1 MAHYSR
7 TTTAGTNLTKFTLSF
22 WLKRGDNDTGI
33 HQIWSIGS
41 QTSAEGY
48 FQVRF
53 NDDNGGG
60 TFRISAHDGGSDGAN
75 LFSKKKLMDSQW
87 YHFVMRVNMTNTS
100 ANKIRMYM
108 NGTQM
113 EWDTSPTLDY
123 FTGSSLASTF
133 YTGGNGGNINII
145 NAARDGSQA
154 GDHHYAEMYFVDGQD
169 LDASVF
175 AEADATTGKWRVKAP
190 DTVRTA
196 VGNFGNNGHYL
207 SFQDDTSLTTLGRD
221 YKTADRSGSP
231 NDFTVSGT
239 NAYGVLASP
248 DNDFPIMNEMSRNY
262 SNWDFDDGGTK
273 IYTADTSATQTQCY
287 ASRRLP
293 KTGKWWYEVK
303 LIELTTTSSGGTG
316 NEFGFQTTG
325 AREFVRWQYSH
336 NGSANGNVIVSAGVP
351 GAGTQTIGTGGS
363 TGYPSV
369 NDWYGFGADLDNNTF
384 VVYKNGTQI
393 GTAYSYDFSATVENF
408 IPYFKN
414 DEGVSG
420 RGSTSIFNFGHG
432 TVVTS
437 NSGDG
442 YTDGNGFG
450 RFQYAPPSGY
460 LSICD
465 SNIPNPTIVPSEHF
479 NVVTYDGNG
488 SDNRAINL
496 GFQPDLIISK
506 RSQVAASWYWI
517 DSIRGNNRPLI
528 SNGTATHG
536 NEPNQVKSFTSTGVT
551 VGTDGNINGSGTNGY
566 MLYGWKAGGTAVSNT
581 EGSIT
586 STVSANQTAGF
597 SVVKYTV
604 PSSGD
609 FTWGHGLGKK
619 PDCIMIKGDYDGG
632 QGNSY
637 NWDVYTPYNGGT
649 GGAGYRQ
656 VLNSTAMRATVAQAF
671 RIEPTSTL
679 VSQTQGSWY
688 DGGSNNIAY
697 CWTAIEGYS
706 SFGYYNGYSSSHL
719 MINTGFQPK
728 LVVVKPHAGNAANTG
743 WRVFD
748 RVRAP
753 NNNQSTDSAMYWN
766 TNQPNVSQ
774 NGVDLHSNGFT
785 VYGQGD
791 VNLNASGTNYF
802 YMAFAEI
809 PAEFAR
815 GTG

>member
-1 MAHYSR
+1 MAYYSR

-33 HQIWSIGS
+33 HQMWSIGS
-41 QTSAEGY
+41 FTNSDGF
-48 FQVRF
+48 FQLRF

-60 TFRISAHDGGSDGAN
+60 TFRVSADDGNGDGAN

-87 YHFVMRVNMTNTS
+87 YHFVMRVEMGNSN
-100 ANKIRMYM
+100 ANKIRVYM
-108 NGTQM
+108 NGTEM
-113 EWDTSPTLDY
+113 EWDTSPSLNH
-123 FTGSSLASTF
+123 FTGTSLNSTF
-133 YTGGNGGNINII
+133 YTGSSAGNVNIF
-145 NAARDGSQA
+145 NAARDGSQS

-169 LDASVF
+169 LAASVF
-175 AEADATTGKWRVKAP
+175 AEADGTTGKWRAKAP
-190 DTVRTA
+190 NTVRSA
-196 VGNFGNNGHYL
+196 IGSFGNNGYYL

-231 NDFTVSGT
+231 NDFTVSGA
-239 NAYGVLASP
+239 NAYGVNASP
-248 DNDFPIMNEMSRNY
+248 DNDFPIMNEMSRDY
-262 SNWDFDDGGTK
+262 TGWDFDTGGLK
-273 IYTADTSATQTQCY
+273 IATNDTGATQTQCH

-303 LIELTTTSSGGTG
+303 LLDLTTTSSGGTG

-325 AREFVRWQYSH
+325 AREFVRWQYGH
-336 NGSANGNVIVSAGVP
+336 NGSANGNSITSAP
-351 GAGTQTIGTGGS
+351 SAGTQTIGTGGS

-369 NDWYGFGADLDNNTF
+369 NDWYGFGADLDNGTF
-384 VVYKNGTQI
+384 VVYKNGVQI
-393 GTAYSYDFSATVENF
+393 GTAFSYDFSSTVENF

-420 RGSTSIFNFGHG
+420 RGSDTIFNFGHG
-432 TVVTS
+432 TNVTS

-450 RFQYAPPSGY
+450 SFQYAIPTGY

-465 SNIPNPTIVPSEHF
+465 SNIADPTIVPSEHF

-488 SDNRAINL
+488 ADNRAINL

-506 RSQVAASWYWI
+506 RSQASAGWAWI
-517 DSIRGNNRPLI
+517 DSIRGNNRPLA
-528 SNGTATHG
+528 SNNTAIQA
-536 NEPNQVKSFTSTGVT
+536 NEPNQVKSFTSTGIT
-551 VGTDGNINGSGTNGY
+551 VGTDANINGSGTNGY

-581 EGSIT
+581 EGSLT
-586 STVSANQTAGF
+586 SQVSANQTAGF

-609 FTWGHGLGKK
+609 YTWGHGLGKK
-619 PDCIMIKGDYDGG
+619 PDCIIIKGDYDGG
-632 QGNSY
+632 QGNTY
-637 NWDVYTPYNGGT
+637 NWDVYTPDNDGT

-656 VLNSTAMRATVAQAF
+656 VLNSVGMRETHSQPF

-679 VSQTQGSWY
+679 VSQTQTGWY

-728 LVVVKPHAGNAANTG
+728 FVVIKPHAGNAANTG

-748 RVRAP
+748 KVRNP
-753 NNNQSTDSAMYWN
+753 NNNQSSDNAMYWN
-766 TNQPNVSQ
+766 TTQANVSQ
-774 NGVDLHSNGFT
+774 NGIDLHSNGFS
-785 VYGQGD
+785 VYGEGD
-791 VNLNASGTNYF
+791 VNLNANGTSYF
-802 YMAFAEI
+802 YMAFAEV

>member
-1 MAHYSR
+1 MAYYSR

-41 QTSAEGY
+41 QTSAQGY
-48 FQVRF
+48 FQLRF
-53 NDDNGGG
+53 NDDNGGA
-60 TFRISAHDGGSDGAN
+60 TFRVSAHDGGSDGAN

-100 ANKIRMYM
+100 SNKIRVYM
-108 NGTQM
+108 NGTEM
-113 EWDTSPTLDY
+113 EWDTSPNLDY

-133 YTGGNGGNINII
+133 YTGGSGGNINIF
-145 NAARDGSQA
+145 NAARDGSQS

-190 DTVRTA
+190 NTVRSA
-196 VGNFGNNGHYL
+196 IGDFGNNGHYL

-231 NDFTVSGT
+231 NDFAVSGA

-262 SNWDFDDGGTK
+262 SGWDFDNGGLK
-273 IYTADTSATQTQCY
+273 IATNDTGATQTQCF

-303 LIELTTTSSGGTG
+303 LIDLTTTTSGGTG
-316 NEFGFQTTG
+316 NQFGFMTTG
-325 AREFVRWQYSH
+325 AREMVYWGYSH
-336 NGSANGNVIVSAGVP
+336 NGSANGNNIAAAP
-351 GAGTQTIGTGGS
+351 GGTLQTIGSGGS

-369 NDWYGFGADLDNNTF
+369 NDWYAFGADIDNGTF
-384 VVYKNGTQI
+384 VVYKNGSQI
-393 GTAYSYDFSATVENF
+393 GTAASYNFNSTVENF
-408 IPYFKN
+408 IPYFRN

-420 RGSTSIFNFGHG
+420 RGSDTIFNFGHG
-432 TVVTS
+432 VNVTT
-437 NSGDG
+437 NSGAG
-442 YTDGNGFG
+442 HTDGNGFG
-450 RFQYAPPSGY
+450 SFQYAPPTGY

-465 SNIPNPTIVPSEHF
+465 SNIADPTIVPSEHF
-479 NVVTYDGNG
+479 NVVEYNGNG
-488 SDNRAINL
+488 SDNRPINL

-506 RSQVAASWYWI
+506 RSQSTSGWAWI
-517 DSIRGNNRPLI
+517 DSIRGNTHPLA
-528 SNGTATHG
+528 SNTTGVQAT
-536 NEPNQVKSFTSTGVT
+536 EPNQVKSFTSTGIT

-566 MLYGWKAGGTAVSNT
+566 MLYGWKAGGAASNNTDGSVTALASV
-581 EGSIT
+581 
-586 STVSANQTAGF
+586 NQTAGF

-604 PSSGD
+604 PNGNY
-609 FTWGHGLGKK
+609 TIGHGLGKK
-619 PDCIMIKGDYDGG
+619 PDCIMIKGGYTT
-632 QGNSY
+632 NTY
-637 NWDVYTPYNGGT
+637 NWDVYTPDNDGT

-656 VLNSTAMRATVAQAF
+656 VLNSTGMRATHSQPF
-671 RIEPTSTL
+671 KDEPTST
-679 VSQTQGSWY
+679 VWSQEAGWY
-688 DGGSNNIAY
+688 AVGALNIAY

-728 LVVVKPHAGNAANTG
+728 LVVIKPHAGNAANTG

-748 RVRAP
+748 KVRNP
-753 NNNQSTDSAMYWN
+753 NNNQGSDNAMYWN
-766 TNQPNVSQ
+766 TTQPNVSQ
-774 NGVDLHSNGFT
+774 NGVDLHSNGFS

-791 VNLNASGTNYF
+791 VNLNGNGTSYF